1 MAVALVRPIEE
12 LPAEQL
18 DALFHDGYVDDIPVG
33 FGRGTALAG
42 TGTILGR
49 FFAALVRLLFWQ
61 GKIFDPDSGTLRNS
75 ITPFGVDAIAAAVY
89 EGASWV
95 DGDPCI
101 VLDYSETSRA
111 ARWVRDEIREVAPGR
126 FVGVVFLRRRRL
138 PLRFALAF
146 D

>member
-1 MAVALVRPIEE
+1 MVVALVRPFEE
-12 LPAEQL
+12 LPAGQL
-18 DALFHDGYVDDIPVG
+18 DALFHDGYVDEIPAG

-42 TGTILGR
+42 TGTIFGR
-49 FFAALVRLLFWQ
+49 FFAALVRLVFWQ
-61 GKIFDPDSGTLRNS
+61 GKVFDPASDTLQNS
-75 ITPFGVDAIAAAVY
+75 ITPFGVPAIAAAVY
-89 EGASWV
+89 EGPSWV

-101 VLDYSETSRA
+101 VLDYSETSRVA
-111 ARWVRDEIREVAPGR
+111 AWVRDEIREVAPGR